1 MKVRNLSTAAA
12 KNVAKKFVAREHGTQ
27 LAELAIV
34 LPILLVLFGAT
45 AEFGRFFYTYTTLA
59 KATRAGARYLI
70 NVPVKA
76 SEDLRAQRLVKC
88 GTPTADCGDDEAV
101 VSGLDIDHISITR
114 QGPSTTVPETITVSI
129 EDFTY
134 EPLFDLG
141 ALTNQSISL
150 NVEVRPSTTMRYL
163 LSQP

>member
-1 MKVRNLSTAAA
+1 MKARKLSTGTA
-12 KNVAKKFVAREHGTQ
+12 KNAAKKFVAREHGTQ

-34 LPILLVLFGAT
+34 LPIILVLFGAT

-70 NVPVKA
+70 NVPVKS
-76 SEDLRAQRLVKC
+76 SEDLRARRLVKC
-88 GTPTADCGDDEAV
+88 GTPAADCSDDEAV
-101 VSGLDIDHISITR
+101 VSGLDIGHINITR

-141 ALTNQSISL
+141 ALTKQSISL

>member
-1 MKVRNLSTAAA
+1 MNIRSFSKRA
-12 KNVAKKFVAREHGTQ
+12 AKKFAISERGTQ

-34 LPILLVLFGAT
+34 LPVILVLFGAT

-59 KATRAGARYLI
+59 KATRSGARYLI
-70 NVPVKA
+70 NVPVTA
-76 SEDLRAQRLVKC
+76 SEDVRAQRLVKC
-88 GTPTADCGDDEAV
+88 GTLAADCSDDEAV
-101 VSGLDIDHISITR
+101 VSGVDIDKISITR
-114 QGPSTTVPETITVSI
+114 QGPSATVPETITVSI

-150 NVEVRPSTTMRYL
+150 NVEVHPSTTMRYL
-163 LSQP
+163 LTQP